1 MKIMRTKDFDK
12 SLAKL
17 KSFGG
22 RATKAANEVYAV
34 IGRYN
39 VQSQNP
45 FDGLKLTHYGET
57 RIDKC
62 LKYDLEDSYR
72 LITVQEGGYAFLL
85 YVGGHDNCDKWLN
98 SPKNKRLK
106 IKVGLSGE
114 PILTS
119 ESIDIN
125 DPTTR
130 IETSFGFSNKEL
142 LTFLDEV
149 SVDRLLDGVPRN
161 ICKKLESITV
171 ATSDEEIISIV
182 SLINNERLSN
192 SLYDILLFLREDNHT
207 EAEYAVKSYF
217 GELVDVEQADVPL
230 IDGQNIQ
237 YIPADSNDYF
247 KIIDHFSKI
256 SDYREWMLFMHPEQ
270 EKFVDEDYTGPV
282 KLTGVS
288 GSGKTCIL
296 VKRACALAKKYPEE
310 RILILTL
317 NRSLANLIKD
327 LVEKAALEE
336 VRPRIDVMPFFSLC
350 QKLLHDFEPENDKL
364 YDDRTWKSC
373 EHIDEI
379 WREYYRCELNNYDA
393 RVLQRI
399 HDSLIGRNID
409 AENYIREELDWI
421 RSAIA
426 TTNREQ
432 YLQAERSGR
441 SYAFDKSF
449 RQDILKGLH
458 YWERKMRAIGVT
470 DYLGISTAL
479 YRYLDKLMPIYR
491 CILVDESQDFGTTE
505 MQIIR
510 KLVVENSNDIFL
522 CGDAAQQVSSK
533 HQNLKQSGIDIPS
546 ARSKKLSL
554 NYRNSRDVLKAAY
567 HVLLEN
573 LSEEMISGRDFD
585 ILDPSYAN
593 FNGPTPLIMSESSI
607 QKEIAC
613 ALTFLKQQLEYEKNK
628 GIKACLVICG
638 YTLHELSSFAAKLKI
653 PLLDGNRNLDEDSL
667 FISDLENIKGFEFHT
682 VCIVNC
688 SKNILPYIGSPEKER
703 FRDLSRLYV
712 AMTRAQKQLVLSY
725 HNDKSFFLIN
735 TGSYFLEGEW
745 NEYLLKDYPKI
756 DYGCPDHLES
766 IRKEN
771 SISVSKMSGE
781 QFLYTEIA
789 IGLNPLLIEK
799 IRSLITGHNKSMR
812 SSNKLTPV
820 EWKTIADAAQ
830 DTWFEVGSRRV
841 FGPEGYKLFREL
853 VGRLRI

>member
-1 MKIMRTKDFDK
+1 M
-12 SLAKL
+12 
-17 KSFGG
+17 
-22 RATKAANEVYAV
+22 
-34 IGRYN
+34 
-39 VQSQNP
+39 
-45 FDGLKLTHYGET
+45 
-57 RIDKC
+57 
-62 LKYDLEDSYR
+62 
-72 LITVQEGGYAFLL
+72 
-85 YVGGHDNCDKWLN
+85 YVGSHDDCDKWLN
-98 SPKNKRLK
+98 KHKGLK
-106 IKVGLSGE
+106 VKVGVTGE

-119 ESIDIN
+119 ESININ
-125 DPTTR
+125 DPNAR
-130 IETSFGFSNKEL
+130 IETDFGFSESEKEL
-142 LTFLDEV
+142 LTVLDE
-149 SVDRLLDGVPRN
+149 SIVDKLLNGVQRS
-161 ICKKLESITV
+161 ICKKLENIKVT
-171 ATSDEEIISIV
+171 TTDEEIIDIV
-182 SLINNERLSN
+182 TCVENKRLSN
-192 SLYDILLFLREDNHT
+192 SLFDILMFLREDNCI

-217 GELVDVEQADVPL
+217 GELVDVEQTDEPL
-230 IDGQNIQ
+230 IDGQSIK

-256 SDYREWMLFMHPEQ
+256 IDYREWMLFMHPEQ
-270 EKFVDEDYTGPV
+270 EKFVDEDYAGPI
-282 KLTGVS
+282 KISGVS

-336 VRPRIDVMPFFSLC
+336 VRPRIDVMPFFHLC

-364 YDDRTWKSC
+364 YDDKTWKSL

-393 RVLQRI
+393 RILQRI

-409 AENYIREELDWI
+409 SENYIREEFDWI
-421 RSAIA
+421 RSGIF
-426 TTNREQ
+426 TTDREQ
-432 YLQAERSGR
+432 YLQVERSGR
-441 SYAFDKSF
+441 SYPFDKSF
-449 RQDILKGLH
+449 RQDILKGLE
-458 YWERKMRAIGVT
+458 YWDCKMIAVGVT

-479 YRYLDKLMPIYR
+479 YRYLDKLKPIYR

-510 KLVVENSNDIFL
+510 KLVIEGSNDIFL

-533 HQNLKQSGIDIPS
+533 HQNLKQSGIDIPG
-546 ARSKKLSL
+546 ARSRKLSL

-567 HVLLEN
+567 HVLVEN
-573 LSEEMISGRDFD
+573 LSEEMISGRDFE

-607 QKEIAC
+607 HKEIAC
-613 ALTFLKQQLEYEKNK
+613 ALTFLKQQLEDEKHK

-638 YTLHELSSFAAKLKI
+638 YTLYELSGFAAKLKT
-653 PLLDGNRNLDEDSL
+653 PLLDGNRSLDEGSL

-688 SKNILPYIGSPEKER
+688 SKNILPYVGSPEKER

-712 AMTRAQKQLVLSY
+712 AMTRAQKQLILSY
-725 HNDKSFFLIN
+725 HNDKSLFLIN
-735 TGSYFLEGEW
+735 TGNYFLEGEW
-745 NEYLLKDYPKI
+745 KEYLLKHYPEI
-756 DYGCPDHLES
+756 DYGCPDRLEN

-771 SISVSKMSGE
+771 SMSIGKMSGE
-781 QFLYTEIA
+781 QFLYTETA
-789 IGLNPLLIEK
+789 VGLNPLLIEK
-799 IRSLITGHNKSMR
+799 IRSLITGHNKSIR

-830 DTWFEVGSRRV
+830 DTRFEAGSRRV

-853 VGRLRI
+853 VDRLKI